1 MHRRKRFKLRRVDLI
16 NFGNLGKAALPT
28 LFTAALLFS
37 SCGYRMAGQTTGLPE
52 SIKTIAITVF
62 ENESFEPNI
71 EAAITR
77 AVTQK
82 FVDDGRLRVVPKARA
97 DALLTG
103 TVIKYELDA
112 LSFDQFNYATS
123 YRLKLSVT
131 VTLKGSGESSL
142 RMVRNV
148 NAESFYSLGSSI
160 AGAESTRLAAIDSVS
175 RIIADNII
183 GLFLEVF

>member
-1 MHRRKRFKLRRVDLI
+1 MHSRKRFKLRRVDLI
-16 NFGNLGKAALPT
+16 NFGTLGKAALLT
-28 LFTAALLFS
+28 LLPAALIFS

-71 EAAITR
+71 EAAVTR

-103 TVIKYELDA
+103 TVIKYGLEA
-112 LSFDQFNYATS
+112 VSFDQFNYATS
-123 YRLKLSVT
+123 YRMRIGVT
-131 VTLKGSGESSL
+131 VTLKGRSESSL

-160 AGAESTRLAAIDSVS
+160 AGAESARLAAIDTVS

-183 GLFLEVF
+183 GLFLEGF

>member
-1 MHRRKRFKLRRVDLI
+1 MYRRQRFKLWRVDLI
-16 NFGNLGKAALPT
+16 NFGVHGKAALLTFLP
-28 LFTAALLFS
+28 AALIFS
-37 SCGYRMAGQTTGLPE
+37 SCGYRLAGQTTGLPE
-52 SIKTIAITVF
+52 SIKTIGITVF

-103 TVIKYELDA
+103 SVNKYELEA

-131 VTLKGSGESSL
+131 VTLKGRSKSSL
-142 RMVRNV
+142 NMVRNV
-148 NAESFYSLGSSI
+148 KAESSYSLGGSI
-160 AGAESTRLAAIDSVS
+160 AGAESARLAAIDTVS
-175 RIIADNII
+175 GILADNIV
-183 GLFLEVF
+183 GLFLEGF